1 MGRERPPTIA
11 RMTGRPPVA
20 VDVLADHHEAP
31 GHPLF
36 ASSRSEPRARRP
48 TDIAMAIASLLAIVV
63 TCVLAN
69 VADDL
74 DQAFS
79 DVLTAFPPFLDPLWL
94 ALAWTPVVWALVLL
108 GAALVRRRPSLA
120 RDIVGGVVLAVL
132 LAGLVGLLA
141 GNGAWVAVT
150 RFGDV
155 NGPPAF
161 PPGVLTVA
169 SAAIAVTSPHLTR
182 PFRHFGRWLVAGQVV
197 GATML
202 GTALASGSVAAIWIG
217 LFSAAVV
224 HVLVG
229 SPGGRPTSSRIEV
242 ALRELGLDVVTLAPA
257 TMQTTG
263 VVRFTGE
270 ERNGPIDVKVYGRD
284 AWDAQLLATLWRLA
298 WYRGSQR
305 TARLSRVELVEHEG
319 FMNLLAER
327 AGVRVPQLITAGS
340 AGQGDALVVV
350 RPDGAPIGTDR
361 PPLPDDALE
370 RFWTDLDRFHGA
382 GIAHHRIDLDRVAL
396 RGDGTIGFADLSSAT
411 VAETVHDRREDEAQA
426 LALLVALAGEDRAVA
441 SARHVLGDA
450 RLLNVLPYLQLA
462 ALPNMVRDA
471 LGDAKVDLDDVRERT
486 RTALGAEK
494 QDLIRLRRVTAGSLL
509 NLALLAIAAYT
520 LIVAFG
526 DVDLQQFWAAV
537 QSASWWWLAFALV
550 MAQVPRFPAA
560 ISTTGS
566 IDVPLPLGPL
576 TTLQFAI
583 CYVNLAIP
591 STAARVAINVRFF
604 QRFGVAPTTAMT
616 AGVIDSVSGFV
627 VQIGIFL
634 TLFFTSDLDLHL
646 TTNASS
652 TSGSATI
659 VLIVIGAVVLVV
671 ALVALI
677 APLRRRVMTWVHQA
691 ASALRV
697 LRKPSKLL
705 RLFGG
710 NLVHQVLFAVA
721 FGICAEAFGV
731 HLPLSQFLLIN
742 TVVSLFAGLLPIP
755 GGIGVSEAGLT
766 WGLTAAG
773 VPSDTAFAIAIAY
786 RICSFYLPP
795 VWGWFCY
802 RWLIRR
808 HYL

>member
-1 MGRERPPTIA
+1 
-11 RMTGRPPVA
+11 MTGRPPVA
-20 VDVLADHHEAP
+20 VDALAEHHEAL

-48 TDIAMAIASLLAIVV
+48 TDIAMAIASLLALVV
-63 TCVLAN
+63 TSVLATF
-69 VADDL
+69 AGDL
-74 DQAFS
+74 DQALS
-79 DVLTAFPPFLDPLWL
+79 ELLTAFPPFLDPLWL
-94 ALAWTPVVWALVLL
+94 ALAWMPVVWAAVLL
-108 GAALVRRRPSLA
+108 VAALVRRRPSLA
-120 RDIVGGVVLAVL
+120 RDIVGGVVLAIL
-132 LAGLVGLLA
+132 LAAVVGA
-141 GNGAWVAVT
+141 IVGDGAWVAIT
-150 RFGDV
+150 HFGDV
-155 NGPPAF
+155 NGPPTF
-161 PPGVLTVA
+161 PPGILTVA
-169 SAAIAVTSPHLTR
+169 AAAIAVTSPHLTR
-182 PFRHFGRWLVAGQVV
+182 PFRHFGRWLVAGQVL

-202 GTALASGSVAAIWIG
+202 GTALAAGSVAAIWIG
-217 LFSAAVV
+217 LFAAAVV

-229 SPGGRPTSSRIEV
+229 SPGGRPTSSRIEL

-284 AWDAQLLATLWRLA
+284 AWDAQLLATLWRLV

-319 FMNLLAER
+319 FMTLLAER
-327 AGVRVPQLITAGS
+327 AGVRVPQLITAGN

-350 RPDGAPIGTDR
+350 RPDGVPIGPAR
-361 PPLPDDALE
+361 PVVSDAAMDQ
-370 RFWTDLDRFHGA
+370 FWADLDRFHGA
-382 GIAHHRIDLDRVAL
+382 GIAHHRVDLDRVAV
-396 RGDGTIGFADLSSAT
+396 RPDGSIGFADLSSAT
-411 VAETVHDRREDEAQA
+411 VAETVDDRREDEAQA
-426 LALLVALAGEDRAVA
+426 LALMVALAGEERAVA
-441 SARHVLGDA
+441 GARRVLGDD
-450 RLLNVLPYLQLA
+450 RLLAVLPYLQVA
-462 ALPNMVRDA
+462 ALPTMVRDA
-471 LGDAKVDLDDVRERT
+471 LGDADIDLDDVRERT

-494 QDLIRLRRVTAGSLL
+494 QDLIRLRRVTTGSLL

-526 DVDLQQFWAAV
+526 DVDLAQFWAAV
-537 QSASWWWLAFALV
+537 QAASWWWLAFALV

-576 TTLQFAI
+576 TALQFAI

-604 QRFGVAPTTAMT
+604 QRFGVTPTTAMT

-627 VQIGIFL
+627 VQIGLFL
-634 TLFFTSDLDLHL
+634 TVFFASDLDLHL
-646 TTNASS
+646 TTDASD
-652 TSGSATI
+652 TSGWGTI
-659 VLIVIGAVVLVV
+659 LLIALGVIVVAV

-677 APLRRRVMTWVHQA
+677 APLRHRVMTWVHQA
-691 ASALRV
+691 TSALRV

-710 NLVHQVLFAVA
+710 NLVNQVLFAVA

-786 RICSFYLPP
+786 RITSFYLPP

-802 RWLIRR
+802 RWLLRR